1 MSILGGPR
9 YLRADLEPRVEH
21 VLTRRPLNRILS
33 FLNCSIDDVCN
44 DAIVKGKVRGFFKL
58 HKQIV
63 RSSDITELERQWNP
77 LRG

>member
-1 MSILGGPR
+1 MSFLGGPR
-9 YLRADLEPRVEH
+9 YFRANFEPRVEH
-21 VLTRRPLNRILS
+21 VLTQHALNRILS

-58 HKQIV
+58 HKQIE
-63 RSSDITELERQWNP
+63 RSAEITELERQWNP

>member
-9 YLRADLEPRVEH
+9 HFRADFEQRVEH
-21 VLTRRPLNRILS
+21 VLTQRPLNRILA
-33 FLNCSIDDVCN
+33 FLDCSIDDVCN

-58 HKQIV
+58 HKQV
-63 RSSDITELERQWNP
+63 ARSSEITELERQWNP